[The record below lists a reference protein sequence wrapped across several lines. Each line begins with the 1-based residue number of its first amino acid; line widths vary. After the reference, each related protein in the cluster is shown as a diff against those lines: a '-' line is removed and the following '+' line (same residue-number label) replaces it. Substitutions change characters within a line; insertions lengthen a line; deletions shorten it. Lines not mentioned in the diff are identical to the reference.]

1 MEGKVSPPSSPSVS
15 PWLLPFPNS
24 PRALAFLQALLQLL
38 VRIDFSSSVAGTGF
52 SGFHMQEHVQ
62 ESSRRG
68 GPLQYVPIHLL
79 TFQKHQA
86 II

>member
-1 MEGKVSPPSSPSVS
+1 MEGKVPPASSPSVS
-15 PWLLPFPNS
+15 PSCFPS
-24 PRALAFLQALLQLL
+24 QIPQGSGLFPGTFTVA
-38 VRIDFSSSVAGTGF
+38 VRIDFSSGVAGTGF
-52 SGFHMQEHVQ
+52 SGFHMSEHAP